1 MKNLTKFLFVFVVL
15 FIGLASCSKE
25 KRIERQLV
33 KKDGKWKITSVD
45 YKYYVQNTLQASTNF
60 SNAGTIEFNKK
71 GSFVMTI
78 TLSGSPVT
86 SGGTW
91 TNSKDEITMTSDGTT
106 TVLKILEGPKKDK
119 MDLEQTDYY
128 NDTAEK
134 EVYVYHLK
142 RDE

>member
-1 MKNLTKFLFVFVVL
+1 MKILTKFLFVFAVL

-45 YKYYVQNTLQASTNF
+45 YKYYLDNTLQSSANF
-60 SNAGTIEFNKK
+60 PNAGTIEFNKK

-78 TLSGSPVT
+78 TLSGSPQT
-86 SGGTW
+86 TGGTW
-91 TNSKDEITMTSDGTT
+91 TNSKDAITIISDGNTS
-106 TVLKILEGPKKDK
+106 VLKIVDGPKKDK
-119 MDLEQTDYY
+119 MNLEETDYY

-134 EVYVYHLK
+134 EVYTYHLE
-142 RDE
+142 RAD

>member
-1 MKNLTKFLFVFVVL
+1 M
-15 FIGLASCSKE
+15 
-25 KRIERQLV
+25 
-33 KKDGKWKITSVD
+33 ITSVD
-45 YKYYVQNTLQASTNF
+45 YKYYVDNTLQATGNF
-60 SNAGTIEFNKK
+60 PNAGTIEFNKK

-91 TNSKDEITMTSDGTT
+91 TNSKDEITMIADGNT

-134 EVYVYHLK
+134 EVYTYHLK
-142 RDE
+142 RAD

>member
-1 MKNLTKFLFVFVVL
+1 MKTAARFLFVFAVL

-25 KRIERQLV
+25 KRLERQLV

-45 YKYYVQNTLQASTNF
+45 YKYYVQNQLQASANF
-60 SNAGTIEFNKK
+60 PNAGTIEFNKK

-78 TLSGSPVT
+78 TLSGSPET

-91 TNSKDEITMTSDGTT
+91 TNSKDEITMTSDGNT
-106 TVLKILEGPKKDK
+106 TVLKVLERPKKDK

>member
-1 MKNLTKFLFVFVVL
+1 MKNLTKFLFIFSVL

-33 KKDGKWKITSVD
+33 KKDGTWKITSVD
-45 YKYYVQNTLQASTNF
+45 YKYYVNNSLQGSGNYP
-60 SNAGTIEFNKK
+60 NAGTIEFNKK

-91 TNSKDEITMTSDGTT
+91 TNSKDAITLTADGTT
-106 TVLKILEGPKKDK
+106 SVLKILEGPKKDK

-134 EVYVYHLK
+134 EVYIYRLK